1 MSACRFPDFFLQLPI
16 HLKPQPITFLIVD
29 DEELARAELCRQ
41 IGGLLPSF
49 VGIEA
54 ANLHQAREQLM
65 RQRLD
70 GVFLDLELPGG
81 NGMVLLPEIRAMG
94 VPVVVITAHERYA
107 VDAFDGDAADYLLKP
122 IEQSRLARALARI
135 RKQEAVSHGKLIVL
149 GDQSTCWPVH
159 PEEIIMAESEGNSV
173 TVHLKDRTPIQLS
186 RSLKDIEPLL
196 HESQF
201 VRANRS
207 QIVQLH
213 CLKLIRR
220 AESGNFAA
228 ELDGHGM
235 IEFSR
240 RQSQAFRQ
248 RFGF

>member
-1 MSACRFPDFFLQLPI
+1 MKTP
-16 HLKPQPITFLIVD
+16 PITFLIVD
-29 DEELARAELCRQ
+29 DEDLARAELCRQ

-49 VGIEA
+49 VGVEA
-54 ANLHQAREQLM
+54 ANCHQAREQLM
-65 RQRLD
+65 RHRLD

-107 VDAFDGDAADYLLKP
+107 VDAFDGDASDYLLKP

-135 RKQEAVSHGKLIVL
+135 RKLEAVPSHKLIVL
-149 GDQSTCWPVH
+149 GDQSMCWPLH
-159 PEEIIMAESEGNSV
+159 PEEIIMAESEGSSV
-173 TVHLKDRTPIQLS
+173 KVHLKDRSPILLS

-196 HESQF
+196 PDDQF

-213 CLKLIRR
+213 CLKFISRR
-220 AESGNFAA
+220 EGGNFAA
-228 ELDGHGM
+228 ELDGLGM